1 MGNALGYLYGKCCK
15 PTTDDDSLGPHGV
28 SAATVGVSALAHDL
42 FNFEI
47 TSQVPEGL
55 GRYVV
60 SSRKAQANWYRK
72 ILEAWKQAKPPPQTA
87 EDASRLVT
95 EILKRHQKADVEGL
109 LSFYGLPLPHTLV
122 ELSTE
127 APPDSLP
134 EGVLF
139 EFQTLPVDPKAVADG
154 DTITVYVS
162 TSDPVVSS
170 SVPREVN
177 VAAVKRAKARERK
190 DYTKADALHQKI
202 IDSGYRVL
210 NIQNEE
216 VLARK
221 FRIRLRGIDA
231 PESQMPFGKEAQE
244 ELLKIVQ
251 WKSLKVLVYGE
262 DRYGRCVGDLYC
274 NGVFV
279 QEAMLKKG
287 LAWHYVAYD
296 KRIVLAKWEKE
307 ARQKRIGLW
316 ASSNPEKPWDWRK
329 NNRRE

>member
-1 MGNALGYLYGKCCK
+1 
-15 PTTDDDSLGPHGV
+15 
-28 SAATVGVSALAHDL
+28 
-42 FNFEI
+42 
-47 TSQVPEGL
+47 
-55 GRYVV
+55 
-60 SSRKAQANWYRK
+60 
-72 ILEAWKQAKPPPQTA
+72 
-87 EDASRLVT
+87 
-95 EILKRHQKADVEGL
+95 
-109 LSFYGLPLPHTLV
+109 LSFYGLPLSHTLV
-122 ELSTE
+122 EVTVE
-127 APPDSLP
+127 APVSLP
-134 EGVLF
+134 EGILF

-162 TSDPVVSS
+162 TSEPVVSS

-177 VAAVKRAKARERK
+177 LAAVQRAKAREKRN
-190 DYTKADALHQKI
+190 YPKADELHQKI

-210 NIQNEE
+210 NIENEE

-244 ELLKIVQ
+244 GLLKIVGR
-251 WKSLKVLVYGE
+251 KSLKVLVYGE
-262 DRYGRCVGDLYC
+262 DQYGRCVGDLYC
-274 NGVFV
+274 NGIFV

-287 LAWHYVAYD
+287 LAWHYLAYD
-296 KRIVLAKWEKE
+296 KRPVLAKWEKE